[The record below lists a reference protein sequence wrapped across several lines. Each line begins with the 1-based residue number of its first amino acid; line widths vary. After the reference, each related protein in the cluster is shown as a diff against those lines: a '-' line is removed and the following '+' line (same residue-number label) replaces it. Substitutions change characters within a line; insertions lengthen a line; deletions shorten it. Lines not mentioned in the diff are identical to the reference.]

1 MGTSGRSPNDRG
13 TVIGASPNVS
23 LTLSNQPDNV
33 LLVRETLTGMAETV
47 GVDGVDLNDIR
58 TAVTEAC
65 NNVVLHAYEGEEG
78 PLQVELYVS
87 ADAVEVVVRDHGLGI
102 KPHIRS
108 DEEAALG
115 IGLSIIQALAPR
127 VEFKDVD
134 GGGTEV
140 RMEFATPTAQALDS
154 GVLNG
159 FQAPSVAR
167 SRLATTTGLSV
178 APDTLARR
186 VLPRVMCVLAAR
198 AHFTTDR
205 ISDTELVADALVSEA
220 FAPSMGDHLNVSV
233 TVQPRSLELR
243 VGPLD
248 SGSAQR
254 LIASSPAE
262 GVGPV
267 IEKLTDDRRIATEGP
282 SEMLELRLRD
292 QR

>member
-1 MGTSGRSPNDRG
+1 MAD
-13 TVIGASPNVS
+13 SPNVC

-33 LLVRETLTGMAETV
+33 LLVRETLSGMAETV

-87 ADAVEVVVRDHGLGI
+87 ADTVEVVVRDHGTGI
-102 KPHIRS
+102 TPHIRS

-127 VEFKDVD
+127 VEFKDVE

-140 RMEFATPTAQALDS
+140 RMEFATPSAQALDS
-154 GVLNG
+154 RMLNG
-159 FQAPSVAR
+159 FQAPRLEHAQ
-167 SRLATTTGLSV
+167 LATTTGLAV
-178 APDTLARR
+178 APDTLARK

-205 ISDTELVADALVSEA
+205 ISDTEMVADVLASEA
-220 FAPSMGDHLNVSV
+220 FAPSTGDHLNVSV
-233 TVQPRSLELR
+233 TVEPRSLELR

-248 SGSAQR
+248 SGSAEHV
-254 LIASSPAE
+254 IASTPAE
-262 GVGPV
+262 GVGAV
-267 IEKLTDDRRIATEGP
+267 IEKLTDDRHIASEGT
-282 SEMLELRLRD
+282 SEILELRLRD

>member
-1 MGTSGRSPNDRG
+1 MAEP
-13 TVIGASPNVS
+13 PNVC

-33 LLVRETLTGMAETV
+33 LLVRETLSGLAETV

-78 PLQVELYVS
+78 PLQVELYVN
-87 ADAVEVVVRDHGLGI
+87 ADSVEVVVRDNGTGI
-102 KPHIRS
+102 RPHIRS

-127 VEFKDVD
+127 VEFKDVE

-140 RMEFATPTAQALDS
+140 RMEFATLIAHAIEPLVQ
-154 GVLNG
+154 NG
-159 FQAPSVAR
+159 FHPPRLER
-167 SRLATTTGLSV
+167 SQLATTTGLAV
-178 APDTLARR
+178 APDTLART

-205 ISDTELVADALVSEA
+205 ISDTEIVADALVSEA
-220 FAPSMGDHLNVSV
+220 FAPSTGDHLNVSV
-233 TVQPRSLELR
+233 TVEPRSLELR

-248 SGSAQR
+248 SGSAER
-254 LIASSPAE
+254 VIASSPAD
-262 GVGPV
+262 GLGAVL
-267 IEKLTDDRRIATEGP
+267 EKLTDDRRIAAEGP

-292 QR
+292 KH

>member
-1 MGTSGRSPNDRG
+1 MVMGE
-13 TVIGASPNVS
+13 SPNVS
-23 LTLSNQPDNV
+23 LTISNQPENV
-33 LLVRETLTGMAETV
+33 LLVREALSGMAETV
-47 GVDGVDLNDIR
+47 GVDAIDLNDIR

-78 PLQVELYVS
+78 PLQMEVFLG
-87 ADAVEVVVRDHGLGI
+87 ADAVEVVVRDHGTGI

-127 VEFKDVD
+127 VEFKDVA

-140 RMEFATPTAQALDS
+140 RMEFATPSATALRAP
-154 GVLNG
+154 VKNG
-159 FQAPSVAR
+159 FQTPDVAGAE
-167 SRLATTTGLSV
+167 LASTTSLAIS
-178 APDTLARR
+178 PDTLARR
-186 VLPRVMCVLAAR
+186 VLPRVLCVLAAR

-205 ISDTELVADALVSEA
+205 ISDAELVADALVSEA
-220 FAPSMGDHLNVSV
+220 FALSTGEHLNVAV
-233 TVQPRSLELR
+233 TVEPRSLAVR

-254 LIASSPAE
+254 VIASSPGN

-267 IEKLTDDRRIATEGP
+267 IEKLTDDRRVAVEGP
-282 SEMLELRLRD
+282 SEMLELHLRD

>member
-1 MGTSGRSPNDRG
+1 MSEP
-13 TVIGASPNVS
+13 PNVS
-23 LTLSNQPDNV
+23 LTLSNQAENV
-33 LLVRETLTGMAETV
+33 LLVRETLSGMAETV
-47 GVDGVDLNDIR
+47 GVDAVDLNDIR

-65 NNVVLHAYEGEEG
+65 NNVVLHAYEGGEG
-78 PLQVELYVS
+78 PLQLELYVNP
-87 ADAVEVVVRDHGLGI
+87 DTVEVVVRDHGTGI

-140 RMEFATPTAQALDS
+140 RMEFATPRTKALDS
-154 GVLNG
+154 LVRNG
-159 FQAPSVAR
+159 FHPPDVAGAE
-167 SRLATTTGLSV
+167 LATTTGLAI

-186 VLPRVMCVLAAR
+186 VLPRVLCVLAAR

-205 ISDTELVADALVSEA
+205 ISDAELVADALVSEA
-220 FAPSMGDHLNVSV
+220 FAPSTGEHLNVAV
-233 TVQPRSLELR
+233 KVQPRSLAMR

-248 SGSAQR
+248 SGSAER
-254 LIASSPAE
+254 VISSSPGN

-267 IEKLTDDRRIATEGP
+267 IEKLTDDRRVAVEGP
-282 SEMLELRLRD
+282 SEMLELQLRD